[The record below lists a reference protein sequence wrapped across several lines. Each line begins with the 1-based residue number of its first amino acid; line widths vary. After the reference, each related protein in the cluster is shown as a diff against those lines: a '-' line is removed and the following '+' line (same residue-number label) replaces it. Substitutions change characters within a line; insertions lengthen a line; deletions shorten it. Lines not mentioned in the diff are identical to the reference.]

1 MMDTVETRFRD
12 AEHIVNG
19 YVGWA
24 SGAGLIPIPGLDL
37 AGIGAVQ
44 LKMLSDLSA
53 LYDVP
58 FSKNA
63 AKLILGTLVGSG
75 GTVLLTLP
83 TASLIKLIPIVG
95 HVVSMFT
102 EPAAAGATT
111 YALGKVFILHFESGG
126 TMLDFDPAKMR
137 KYYDEQVVIARASKP
152 AVSVTAPKPA

>member
-1 MMDTVETRFRD
+1 MDIVETRFRD

-44 LKMLSDLSA
+44 IKMLNDLSK

-63 AKLILGTLVGSG
+63 AKLILGTLAGSG
-75 GTVLLTLP
+75 GAVLLTLP
-83 TASLIKLIPIVG
+83 ATSLLKLVPIVG
-95 HVVSMFT
+95 HIAAMFT
-102 EPAAAGATT
+102 EPAAAAATT

-126 TMLDFDPAKMR
+126 TMLDFNPEAMR
-137 KYYDEQVVIARASKP
+137 KYYDEQVVIARAGKP
-152 AVSVTAPKPA
+152 AATVTVPKPA